1 MRENLPSAAP
11 DFGTTTWG
19 RRFRLLGFASLTR
32 FAPTILVFAA
42 SLTLLAWNAGA
53 PGIATSYVD
62 PVGRIPAQDE
72 AVYGASSL
80 EMAQAKPE
88 TARAGPESARDG
100 RGDWLTPRFL
110 GRYVLYKPPVLYWLS
125 ALSIKAGAPGA
136 WAFRIPSILAG
147 AATATLIFAWL
158 RMSTPIA
165 AALTGV
171 ILLLSSHLF
180 FVISRTGLMDA
191 LLTFEIVAAMYAL
204 ARDPRLES
212 GRSTAL
218 FGIASGAAIMTK
230 STAGLFPLLILA
242 GFFAISKDRLP
253 VRRILHVVAI
263 AAAVALP
270 WHLWQLAVHTRW
282 FWSEYILTEQLG
294 SGFGSK
300 IQSTHESHAGYYL
313 KRLLLLDPVLAV
325 AGVAS
330 IFALLKTKPQ
340 VPARALT
347 TRLALVWIA
356 VVLAGCA
363 AFQYRNTSYLL
374 PVYPALAL
382 LAASA
387 ISTIPKRFASLM
399 LAAAALLLV
408 AKTFAPNQPWGIP
421 FQPESVNATDAAL
434 DAYASLHRGNDL
446 ILVDPDDQFYSADLV
461 TEGTLTAV
469 RYCYLDPRAS
479 APAPL
484 DFAYLGI
491 TVTAGEFARLAELR
505 PIYVQRLHEWGLD
518 SGDAIATVILARDE
532 NDVHALIASHPE
544 DDFLVPARFVS
555 IEGPLPWLE
564 SHDLSRLPDRPSS
577 LSVSLSNHAG
587 SRVFFLSRKEIQRP

>member
-1 MRENLPSAAP
+1 MRENLRTAAP
-11 DFGTTTWG
+11 DSGA
-19 RRFRLLGFASLTR
+19 GFAGAGLP
-32 FAPTILVFAA
+32 ATILVFAG
-42 SLTLLAWNAGA
+42 SLLVLAWNAGA
-53 PGIATSYVD
+53 PGIATAYVD
-62 PVGRIPAQDE
+62 PVGKIPAQDE

-80 EMAQAKPE
+80 EMARAKPEIAQAKLDTIHTKLE

-110 GRYVLYKPPVLYWLS
+110 GRYALYKPPVLYWLS
-125 ALSIKAGAPGA
+125 ALSTKAGAPPA
-136 WAFRIPSILAG
+136 WAFRIPSLLAG

-158 RMSTPIA
+158 RMSMPIA

-180 FVISRTGLMDA
+180 FVMSRTGLMDA

-212 GRSTAL
+212 RRSTAL
-218 FGIASGAAIMTK
+218 YGIASGAAIMTK
-230 STAGLFPLLILA
+230 STAGLFPLLILGAFYAA
-242 GFFAISKDRLP
+242 GLYTARRAMSKDGPP
-253 VRRILHVVAI
+253 VRRLLQVVAI

-294 SGFGSK
+294 SGLGSK
-300 IQSTHESHAGYYL
+300 IQSTRESHAGYYL

-330 IFALLKTKPQ
+330 IFALWKTKPQ
-340 VPARALT
+340 VPPRALT
-347 TRLALVWIA
+347 RRLPLIWIA
-356 VVLAGCA
+356 IVLVGCA

-387 ISTIPKRFASLM
+387 ISKIPRRFASLT

-421 FQPESVNATDAAL
+421 FQPESVNPTDAAL

-461 TEGTLTAV
+461 SERSLTHV
-469 RYCYLDPRAS
+469 RYCYLDPHPATAR
-479 APAPL
+479 APL
-484 DFAYLGI
+484 DFEYLGI
-491 TVTAGEFARLAELR
+491 TLTADQFARLAELR
-505 PIYVQRLHEWGLD
+505 PIYVQRLREWGLD

-544 DDFLVPARFVS
+544 DDFFVPSRFVS
-555 IEGPLPWLE
+555 IE
-564 SHDLSRLPDRPSS
+564 SHDLSG
-577 LSVSLSNHAG
+577 LSNPTG
-587 SRVFFLSRKEIQRP
+587 SRVFLLSRKEIQRP